1 MDTLVITSVIISIF
15 FAIVFLV
22 MASNIGKIKETLR
35 GEVTNQI
42 EKAVTH
48 LTSQKYIVYMT
59 ISDEWVE
66 YRWNQISVNVAYIK
80 CLMFGDGFE
89 VRKKTRDDIDVY
101 GSYHVMK
108 RVGSIEEAKTYYLSL
123 LPGKKHPVGKFKL

>member
-1 MDTLVITSVIISIF
+1 MEIITIIFGIIF
-15 FAIVFLV
+15 IIVFLV
-22 MASNIGKIKETLR
+22 MANNIGKIKEILR
-35 GEVTNQI
+35 VNINNQI
-42 EKAVTH
+42 EKVVDH

-80 CLMFGDGFE
+80 CLMFEDGFE

-101 GSYHVMK
+101 GNYHAMK
-108 RVGSIEEAKTYYLSL
+108 RVGGIKEAKTYYLSL
-123 LPGKKHPVGKFKL
+123 LPGKKHPVGKFQL